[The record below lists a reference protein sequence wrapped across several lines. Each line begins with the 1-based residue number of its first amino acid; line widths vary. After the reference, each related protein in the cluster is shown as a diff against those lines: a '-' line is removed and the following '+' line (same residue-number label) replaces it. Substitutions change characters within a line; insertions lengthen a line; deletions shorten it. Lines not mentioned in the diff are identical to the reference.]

1 MYNSRTHLW
10 RRGGA
15 SFQNRR
21 PDLASSYLLTPS
33 PFLTALSLAPSPFP
47 LGTVDNDN
55 VGRGKLSSADK
66 NRRHRLSRFR
76 HQSQQTSD
84 NADMATVVVV
94 AKPIQPKQKLK
105 LLKQGVKKKLISSNS
120 N

>member
-1 MYNSRTHLW
+1 M
-10 RRGGA
+10 
-15 SFQNRR
+15 
-21 PDLASSYLLTPS
+21 PTPS

-47 LGTVDNDN
+47 MGTVDNDN

-84 NADMATVVVV
+84 NADMDTVVVV

-105 LLKQGVKKKLISSNS
+105 WLKKQGVKKKLISSNS
-120 N
+120 NSTKAGRGAVQ